1 MNKKQS
7 YELAM
12 YLLDEAYG
20 LLNYADYTDIKAIAN
35 LLGTANYI
43 AKSYNLREREQ
54 INKRIWEI
62 RTEADEYLKIANE
75 ALSNIFL

>member
-1 MNKKQS
+1 MNKKQA
-7 YELAM
+7 YKMVM

-20 LLNYADYTDIKAIAN
+20 LLHYADYTDVKAIAN

-54 INKRIWEI
+54 IVNRIRSI
-62 RTEADEYLKIANE
+62 RSEADEYLNVVNE
-75 ALSNIFL
+75 ALGTIFL